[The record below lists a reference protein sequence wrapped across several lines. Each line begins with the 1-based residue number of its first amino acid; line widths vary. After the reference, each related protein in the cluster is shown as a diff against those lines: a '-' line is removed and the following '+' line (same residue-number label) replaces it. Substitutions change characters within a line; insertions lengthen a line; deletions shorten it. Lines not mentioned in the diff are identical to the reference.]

1 MRSAAPPKK
10 KKIHL
15 HTYPAGQKTGCCVA
29 SLSRHTQST
38 GSTCL
43 VLTHRA
49 VRLGALRSVKRG
61 AAGLAQS
68 DGGRSVAI
76 HPVSVLPRPP
86 PSQSVAIRGVLAGFC
101 GDVATPSPAPS
112 QTPSSTC
119 VWLSPTLQT
128 RSVHVVLPLTESF
141 CTFPTESDT
150 QNRYT
155 TPLSGHFI
163 ATFCPRFG
171 RSSQHTEPRRRG
183 RAGGHLRC
191 V

>member
-15 HTYPAGQKTGCCVA
+15 HTYPAGQKTGGCVA

-112 QTPSSTC
+112 QTPSST
-119 VWLSPTLQT
+119 PQT
-128 RSVHVVLPLTESF
+128 ASAGRVLAPRSVKLHVPHRVGHPKTHTCAPIGTLYR
-141 CTFPTESDT
+141 
-150 QNRYT
+150 NI
-155 TPLSGHFI
+155 LSQI
-163 ATFCPRFG
+163 R
-171 RSSQHTEPRRRG
+171 
-183 RAGGHLRC
+183 
-191 V
+191 